1 MANTCHVGMG
11 YIYENISE
19 HHIIGDYVPN
29 ECFPIQMMAHALK
42 PSALRLQDAQYS
54 LHEG

>member
-29 ECFPIQMMAHALK
+29 ECFPIQRID
-42 PSALRLQDAQYS
+42 RLQEKEAY
-54 LHEG
+54 H